1 MLLPFM
7 VFIYHNQLQLNEPSS
22 CQSLLGTP
30 ACMRV
35 PCPLSNYWIGL
46 SPFITTCENNG
57 MAQLT
62 PVSVSKGWQRP
73 EERLYRMKH
82 LEEDGQ
88 AFKIATVMWKPV
100 CISTYEVT

>member
-1 MLLPFM
+1 
-7 VFIYHNQLQLNEPSS
+7 
-22 CQSLLGTP
+22 
-30 ACMRV
+30 
-35 PCPLSNYWIGL
+35 
-46 SPFITTCENNG
+46 

-88 AFKIATVMWKPV
+88 AFKIATVM
-100 CISTYEVT
+100 